1 MLTLVLIKMC
11 TATEDEQ
18 AWKQLCPKR
27 SSLKGR
33 NPNIRYFV
41 ARFWKRFCGTFNK
54 SHPASESFQQKSACF
69 RRALQPKTYAIVNTI
84 FCKFALS
91 ERAEG
96 CMWLYPTSY
105 LTCTDSRF
113 NLCANLCIL
122 FQNSW
127 ILPIVVDFEVCARIS
142 RCCGR
147 EDGQFWSHSCL
158 YTIRILSQYIF
169 ENEG

>member
-1 MLTLVLIKMC
+1 MEAALSKKNFS
-11 TATEDEQ
+11 ERKE
-18 AWKQLCPKR
+18 PK
-27 SSLKGR
+27 
-33 NPNIRYFV
+33 IRYFV
-41 ARFWKRFCGTFNK
+41 ARFWKRFCGIFYK

-69 RRALQPKTYAIVNTI
+69 RRALQPKTYAIVNTT